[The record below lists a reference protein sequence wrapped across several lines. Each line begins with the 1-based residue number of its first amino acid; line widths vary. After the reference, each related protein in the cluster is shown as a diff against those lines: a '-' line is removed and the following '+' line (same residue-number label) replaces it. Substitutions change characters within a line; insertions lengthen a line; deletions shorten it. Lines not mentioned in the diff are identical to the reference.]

1 MSSLKSY
8 SIGLVV
14 RVFIHGY
21 ILAALVFA
29 WEPKESPVIITPNQ
43 IEASLVQLTAN
54 PKVSEDIKVQK
65 KQKKKSNK
73 VLKPVVQKEKSQ
85 VSTAPKTIQTSV
97 DEISQRKI
105 ESTSKPL
112 NSEKERFLRR
122 TEIENEFEESLL
134 RESEMLK
141 QREEELAANSFRRLI
156 QKRLSDNWSRPPSAR
171 LGMQATLRLNLVPT
185 GRIVGIAIISSSGDQ
200 AFDRSV
206 EQAASKAGYFEEIDS
221 MSAKMFE
228 QSFRTIE
235 VLFSP
240 EDLRL

>member
-14 RVFIHGY
+14 SVFIHGN

>member
-14 RVFIHGY
+14 SVFIHGN

-54 PKVSEDIKVQK
+54 PKLSEDITVQK
-65 KQKKKSNK
+65 KPKKKNNK
-73 VLKPVVQKEKSQ
+73 VLKPVIKKERTQ
-85 VSTAPKTIQTSV
+85 VVTAPKIIQTSV
-97 DEISQRKI
+97 DDLSRGKI
-105 ESTSKPL
+105 ESTSNQV
-112 NSEKERFLRR
+112 NSEQDTLLRR

-134 RESEMLK
+134 RESEMLQK
-141 QREEELAANSFRRLI
+141 REEEVAANSFRRLI

-200 AFDRSV
+200 AFDRSG

>member
-1 MSSLKSY
+1 
-8 SIGLVV
+8 
-14 RVFIHGY
+14 
-21 ILAALVFA
+21 
-29 WEPKESPVIITPNQ
+29 
-43 IEASLVQLTAN
+43 
-54 PKVSEDIKVQK
+54 
-65 KQKKKSNK
+65 
-73 VLKPVVQKEKSQ
+73 
-85 VSTAPKTIQTSV
+85 
-97 DEISQRKI
+97 
-105 ESTSKPL
+105 
-112 NSEKERFLRR
+112 
-122 TEIENEFEESLL
+122 
-134 RESEMLK
+134 MLK

>member
-14 RVFIHGY
+14 SVLIHGN

-29 WEPKESPVIITPNQ
+29 WEPKESPVIIIPNQ

-65 KQKKKSNK
+65 KQKKSNK
-73 VLKPVVQKEKSQ
+73 VLKPVVQNEKSQ
-85 VSTAPKTIQTSV
+85 VFTAPKTIQTSV
-97 DEISQRKI
+97 DDPSQRKI
-105 ESTSKPL
+105 ESTSKQL
-112 NSEKERFLRR
+112 NSEKDTFLRR

>member
-14 RVFIHGY
+14 SVFIHGN

-54 PKVSEDIKVQK
+54 PKLSEDITVQK
-65 KQKKKSNK
+65 KPKKKNNK
-73 VLKPVVQKEKSQ
+73 VLKPVIQKERSQ
-85 VSTAPKTIQTSV
+85 VVTAPKTIQTNA
-97 DEISQRKI
+97 DDLSQVKI
-105 ESTSKPL
+105 ESTSNQE
-112 NSEKERFLRR
+112 NSEEDTFLRR

-141 QREEELAANSFRRLI
+141 KREEEVAANSFRRLI

>member
-1 MSSLKSY
+1 M
-8 SIGLVV
+8 
-14 RVFIHGY
+14 IHGN
-21 ILAALVFA
+21 ILAALLFA
-29 WEPKESPVIITPNQ
+29 WEPKESPVIIIPNQ

-54 PKVSEDIKVQK
+54 PNVSEDIKVQK
-65 KQKKKSNK
+65 KQKKESNK

-85 VSTAPKTIQTSV
+85 VSTAPKKIQTSV
-97 DEISQRKI
+97 DDISQRKI

-112 NSEKERFLRR
+112 NSNKETFLRR

>member
-14 RVFIHGY
+14 SVFIHGN

-43 IEASLVQLTAN
+43 IEASLVRLTAN
-54 PKVSEDIKVQK
+54 PKLAQDITVQK
-65 KQKKKSNK
+65 KPKKKNNK
-73 VLKPVVQKEKSQ
+73 VLKPVIQKERSQ
-85 VSTAPKTIQTSV
+85 VANAPKIIQTSA
-97 DEISQRKI
+97 DDLSQGKI
-105 ESTSKPL
+105 ESTS
-112 NSEKERFLRR
+112 NQVNREEDTFLRR

-141 QREEELAANSFRRLI
+141 KREEEVAANSFRRLI

>member
-14 RVFIHGY
+14 SVFIHGN

-54 PKVSEDIKVQK
+54 PKLSEDITVQK
-65 KQKKKSNK
+65 KPKKKNNK

-85 VSTAPKTIQTSV
+85 VVTAPKTIQTNA
-97 DEISQRKI
+97 DDLSQVKI
-105 ESTSKPL
+105 ESTSNQE
-112 NSEKERFLRR
+112 NSEEDTFLRR

-134 RESEMLK
+134 RESEMLQK
-141 QREEELAANSFRRLI
+141 REEEVAANSFRRLI

>member
-1 MSSLKSY
+1 MQNEQSQ
-8 SIGLVV
+8 
-14 RVFIHGY
+14 
-21 ILAALVFA
+21 AL
-29 WEPKESPVIITPNQ
+29 N
-43 IEASLVQLTAN
+43 
-54 PKVSEDIKVQK
+54 
-65 KQKKKSNK
+65 
-73 VLKPVVQKEKSQ
+73 
-85 VSTAPKTIQTSV
+85 APKTIQTSL
-97 DEISQRKI
+97 DDPSQRKI
-105 ESTSKPL
+105 ESTTKQL
-112 NSEKERFLRR
+112 NSEKDTSLRR

>member
-1 MSSLKSY
+1 MSCLKSY
-8 SIGLVV
+8 SIGLLVSV
-14 RVFIHGY
+14 LIHGN
-21 ILAALVFA
+21 ILVALVFA
-29 WEPKESPVIITPNQ
+29 WEPKESPVIIIPNQ
-43 IEASLVQLTAN
+43 IEASLVKLTAN

-65 KQKKKSNK
+65 KQRKKSNK
-73 VLKPVVQKEKSQ
+73 VLKPVVQNEKSQ
-85 VSTAPKTIQTSV
+85 ALNAPKTIQTSL
-97 DEISQRKI
+97 DDPSQRKI
-105 ESTSKPL
+105 ESTTKQL
-112 NSEKERFLRR
+112 NSEKDTSLRR

>member
-1 MSSLKSY
+1 M
-8 SIGLVV
+8 
-14 RVFIHGY
+14 IHGN

-29 WEPKESPVIITPNQ
+29 WEPKESPVIIIPNQ

-97 DEISQRKI
+97 DDISQRKI
-105 ESTSKPL
+105 KSTSKPL
-112 NSEKERFLRR
+112 NSEKETLIRR

>member
-1 MSSLKSY
+1 M
-8 SIGLVV
+8 
-14 RVFIHGY
+14 IHGN
-21 ILAALVFA
+21 ILVALVFA
-29 WEPKESPVIITPNQ
+29 WEPKESPVIIIPNQ

-73 VLKPVVQKEKSQ
+73 VLKPVVQNEKSQ
-85 VSTAPKTIQTSV
+85 ALNAPKTIQTSL
-97 DEISQRKI
+97 DDPSQRKI
-105 ESTSKPL
+105 ESTTKQL
-112 NSEKERFLRR
+112 NSEKDTSLRR

>member
-14 RVFIHGY
+14 SVFIHGN

-54 PKVSEDIKVQK
+54 PKLSEDITVQK
-65 KQKKKSNK
+65 KPKKKNNK
-73 VLKPVVQKEKSQ
+73 VLKPVVQKERSQ
-85 VSTAPKTIQTSV
+85 VVTAPKTIQTNA
-97 DEISQRKI
+97 DDLSQVKS
-105 ESTSKPL
+105 ESTSNQE
-112 NSEKERFLRR
+112 NSEEDTFLRR

-141 QREEELAANSFRRLI
+141 KREEEVAANSFRRLI

>member
-1 MSSLKSY
+1 M
-8 SIGLVV
+8 
-14 RVFIHGY
+14 IHGN
-21 ILAALVFA
+21 ILVALVFA
-29 WEPKESPVIITPNQ
+29 WEPKESPVIIIPNQ
-43 IEASLVQLTAN
+43 IEASLVKLTAN

-73 VLKPVVQKEKSQ
+73 VLKPVVKKEKSQ
-85 VSTAPKTIQTSV
+85 VSTAPKTIQTTV
-97 DEISQRKI
+97 DDISQRTI
-105 ESTSKPL
+105 ESTSKPI
-112 NSEKERFLRR
+112 NSEKDTSLRR

-206 EQAASKAGYFEEIDS
+206 EQAASKAGYFDEIDS

>member
-14 RVFIHGY
+14 SVFIHGN

-73 VLKPVVQKEKSQ
+73 VLKPVVQNEKSQ
-85 VSTAPKTIQTSV
+85 ALTAPKTIQTSL
-97 DEISQRKI
+97 DDPSQRKI
-105 ESTSKPL
+105 ESTTKQL
-112 NSEKERFLRR
+112 NSEKDTSLRR

>member
-14 RVFIHGY
+14 SVLIHGN

-29 WEPKESPVIITPNQ
+29 WEPKESPVIIIPNQ
-43 IEASLVQLTAN
+43 IEASLVKLTAN

-73 VLKPVVQKEKSQ
+73 VLKPVVQNEKSQ
-85 VSTAPKTIQTSV
+85 ALNAPKTIQTSS
-97 DEISQRKI
+97 DDPSQRKI
-105 ESTSKPL
+105 ESTTKQL
-112 NSEKERFLRR
+112 NSEKDTSLRR

>member
-14 RVFIHGY
+14 SVFIHGN

-54 PKVSEDIKVQK
+54 PKLSEDITVQK
-65 KQKKKSNK
+65 KPKKKNNK
-73 VLKPVVQKEKSQ
+73 VLKPVIQKERSQ
-85 VSTAPKTIQTSV
+85 VVTAPKIIQTSV
-97 DEISQRKI
+97 DDLSRGKI
-105 ESTSKPL
+105 ESTSNQV
-112 NSEKERFLRR
+112 NSEEDTFLRR

-134 RESEMLK
+134 RESEMLQK
-141 QREEELAANSFRRLI
+141 REEVVAANSFRRLI

>member
-14 RVFIHGY
+14 SVFIHGN

-54 PKVSEDIKVQK
+54 PKLSEDITVQK
-65 KQKKKSNK
+65 KPKKKNNK
-73 VLKPVVQKEKSQ
+73 VLKPVIQKERSQ
-85 VSTAPKTIQTSV
+85 VVTAPKIIQTSV
-97 DEISQRKI
+97 DDLSRGKI
-105 ESTSKPL
+105 ESTSNQV
-112 NSEKERFLRR
+112 NSEQDTLLRR

-134 RESEMLK
+134 RESEMLQK
-141 QREEELAANSFRRLI
+141 REEVVAANSFRRLI

>member
-14 RVFIHGY
+14 SVFIHGN

-54 PKVSEDIKVQK
+54 PKLSEDITVQK
-65 KQKKKSNK
+65 KPKKKNNK
-73 VLKPVVQKEKSQ
+73 VLKPVVQKERSQ
-85 VSTAPKTIQTSV
+85 VVTAPKTIQTSA
-97 DEISQRKI
+97 DDLSQGKI
-105 ESTSKPL
+105 ESTSNQV
-112 NSEKERFLRR
+112 NSEEDTFLRR

-141 QREEELAANSFRRLI
+141 KREEEVAANSFRRLI

>member
-14 RVFIHGY
+14 SVFIHGN

-29 WEPKESPVIITPNQ
+29 WEPKKSPVIITPNQ

-54 PKVSEDIKVQK
+54 PKLSEDITVQK
-65 KQKKKSNK
+65 KPKKKNNK
-73 VLKPVVQKEKSQ
+73 VLKPVVQKERSQ
-85 VSTAPKTIQTSV
+85 VVTAPKIIQTSA
-97 DEISQRKI
+97 DDLSQGKI
-105 ESTSKPL
+105 ESTSNQV
-112 NSEKERFLRR
+112 NSEEDTFLRR

-134 RESEMLK
+134 RESEMLQK
-141 QREEELAANSFRRLI
+141 REEEVAANSFRRLI

>member
-14 RVFIHGY
+14 SVFIHGN

-54 PKVSEDIKVQK
+54 PKLSEDITVQK
-65 KQKKKSNK
+65 KPKKKNNK

-85 VSTAPKTIQTSV
+85 VVTAPKTIQTSA
-97 DEISQRKI
+97 DDLSQGKI
-105 ESTSKPL
+105 ESTSNQV
-112 NSEKERFLRR
+112 NSEEDTFLRR

-134 RESEMLK
+134 RESEMLQK
-141 QREEELAANSFRRLI
+141 REEEVAANSFRRLI

>member
-1 MSSLKSY
+1 MVK
-8 SIGLVV
+8 
-14 RVFIHGY
+14 
-21 ILAALVFA
+21 
-29 WEPKESPVIITPNQ
+29 
-43 IEASLVQLTAN
+43 LTAN

-65 KQKKKSNK
+65 QQKKKSNK
-73 VLKPVVQKEKSQ
+73 VLKPVVQNEKSQ
-85 VSTAPKTIQTSV
+85 ALNAPKTIQTSL
-97 DEISQRKI
+97 DDPSQRKI
-105 ESTSKPL
+105 ESTTKQL
-112 NSEKERFLRR
+112 NSEKDTSLRR

-134 RESEMLK
+134 RESEMLQ

>member
-14 RVFIHGY
+14 SVFIHGN

-54 PKVSEDIKVQK
+54 PKVSEDVKVQK

-206 EQAASKAGYFEEIDS
+206 EQAASKAGYFEDIDS

>member
-1 MSSLKSY
+1 L
-8 SIGLVV
+8 
-14 RVFIHGY
+14 IHGN

-29 WEPKESPVIITPNQ
+29 WEPKESPVIIIPNQ

-73 VLKPVVQKEKSQ
+73 VLKPVVKKEKSQ
-85 VSTAPKTIQTSV
+85 VSTAPKTIQTTV
-97 DEISQRKI
+97 DDISQRKI
-105 ESTSKPL
+105 ESTSEPI
-112 NSEKERFLRR
+112 NSEKKTVLRR

>member
-1 MSSLKSY
+1 M
-8 SIGLVV
+8 
-14 RVFIHGY
+14 IHGN
-21 ILAALVFA
+21 ILAALVLA
-29 WEPKESPVIITPNQ
+29 WEPKESPVIIIPNQ

-97 DEISQRKI
+97 DDISQRKI

-112 NSEKERFLRR
+112 NSEKETLIRR

>member
-14 RVFIHGY
+14 SVFIHGN

-54 PKVSEDIKVQK
+54 PKLSEDITVQK
-65 KQKKKSNK
+65 KPKKKNNK
-73 VLKPVVQKEKSQ
+73 VLKPVIQKERSQ
-85 VSTAPKTIQTSV
+85 VVTAPKIIQTSV
-97 DEISQRKI
+97 DDLSRGKI
-105 ESTSKPL
+105 ESTSNQV
-112 NSEKERFLRR
+112 NSEQDTLLRR

-134 RESEMLK
+134 RESEMLQK
-141 QREEELAANSFRRLI
+141 REEVVAANSFRRLI

-240 EDLRL
+240 EDLSL

>member
-1 MSSLKSY
+1 M
-8 SIGLVV
+8 
-14 RVFIHGY
+14 IHGN

-29 WEPKESPVIITPNQ
+29 WEPKESPVIIIPNQ

-73 VLKPVVQKEKSQ
+73 VLKALVKKEKSQ
-85 VSTAPKTIQTSV
+85 VSTAPKTIQTTV
-97 DEISQRKI
+97 DDISQRKI
-105 ESTSKPL
+105 ESTSEPI
-112 NSEKERFLRR
+112 NSEKKTFLRR

>member
-14 RVFIHGY
+14 SVFIHGN

-122 TEIENEFEESLL
+122 TEIEDEFEESLL

>member
-14 RVFIHGY
+14 SVFIHGN

-54 PKVSEDIKVQK
+54 PKLSEDITVQK
-65 KQKKKSNK
+65 KPKKKNNK

-85 VSTAPKTIQTSV
+85 VVTAPKTIQTSA
-97 DEISQRKI
+97 DDLSQGKI
-105 ESTSKPL
+105 ESTSNQV
-112 NSEKERFLRR
+112 NSEEDTFLRR

-141 QREEELAANSFRRLI
+141 KREEEVAANSFRRLI

>member
-14 RVFIHGY
+14 SVFIHGN

-54 PKVSEDIKVQK
+54 PKLSEDITVQK
-65 KQKKKSNK
+65 KPKKKNNK
-73 VLKPVVQKEKSQ
+73 VLKPVVQKERSQ
-85 VSTAPKTIQTSV
+85 VVTAPKTIQTNA
-97 DEISQRKI
+97 DDLSQVKI
-105 ESTSKPL
+105 ESTSNQE
-112 NSEKERFLRR
+112 NSEEDTFLRR

-141 QREEELAANSFRRLI
+141 KREEEVAANSFRRLI

>member
-14 RVFIHGY
+14 SVFIHGN

-43 IEASLVQLTAN
+43 IGASLVQLTAN
-54 PKVSEDIKVQK
+54 PKLSEDITVQK
-65 KQKKKSNK
+65 KPKKKNNK
-73 VLKPVVQKEKSQ
+73 VLKPVIQKERSQ
-85 VSTAPKTIQTSV
+85 VVTAPKIIQTSV
-97 DEISQRKI
+97 DDLSRGKI
-105 ESTSKPL
+105 ESTSNQV
-112 NSEKERFLRR
+112 NSEQDTLLRR

-134 RESEMLK
+134 RESEMLQK
-141 QREEELAANSFRRLI
+141 REEVVAANSFRRLI

>member
-14 RVFIHGY
+14 SVFIHGK
-21 ILAALVFA
+21 ILTALVFA

-54 PKVSEDIKVQK
+54 PKLSEDITVQK
-65 KQKKKSNK
+65 NPKKKNNK
-73 VLKPVVQKEKSQ
+73 VLKPVVQKERSQ
-85 VSTAPKTIQTSV
+85 AVTAPKTIQTSA
-97 DEISQRKI
+97 DDLSQGKI
-105 ESTSKPL
+105 ESTSNQV
-112 NSEKERFLRR
+112 NSEEDTFLRR

-141 QREEELAANSFRRLI
+141 KREEEVAANSFRRLI

>member
-14 RVFIHGY
+14 SVFIHGN
-21 ILAALVFA
+21 ILTALVFA
-29 WEPKESPVIITPNQ
+29 WEPKKSPVIITPNQ

-54 PKVSEDIKVQK
+54 PKLSEDITVQK
-65 KQKKKSNK
+65 KPKKKNNK
-73 VLKPVVQKEKSQ
+73 VLKPVVQKERSQ
-85 VSTAPKTIQTSV
+85 VVTAPKIIQTSA
-97 DEISQRKI
+97 DDLSQGKI
-105 ESTSKPL
+105 ESTSNQV
-112 NSEKERFLRR
+112 NSEEDTFLRR

-134 RESEMLK
+134 RESEMLQK
-141 QREEELAANSFRRLI
+141 REEEVAANSFRRLI

>member
-14 RVFIHGY
+14 SVFIHGN

-54 PKVSEDIKVQK
+54 PKLSEDITVQK
-65 KQKKKSNK
+65 KPKKKNNK
-73 VLKPVVQKEKSQ
+73 VLKPVIQKERSQ
-85 VSTAPKTIQTSV
+85 VVTAPKIIQTSV
-97 DEISQRKI
+97 DDLSRGKI
-105 ESTSKPL
+105 ESTSNQV
-112 NSEKERFLRR
+112 NSEEDTFLRR

-134 RESEMLK
+134 RESEMLQK
-141 QREEELAANSFRRLI
+141 REEEVAANSFRRLI

>member
-1 MSSLKSY
+1 M
-8 SIGLVV
+8 
-14 RVFIHGY
+14 IHGN
-21 ILAALVFA
+21 LLVALVFA
-29 WEPKESPVIITPNQ
+29 WEPKESPVIISPNQ

-73 VLKPVVQKEKSQ
+73 VLKPVVKKEKSQ
-85 VSTAPKTIQTSV
+85 VSTAPKTIQTTV
-97 DEISQRKI
+97 DDISQRKI
-105 ESTSKPL
+105 ESTSEPI
-112 NSEKERFLRR
+112 NSEKDTSLRR

>member
-1 MSSLKSY
+1 M
-8 SIGLVV
+8 
-14 RVFIHGY
+14 IHGN

-29 WEPKESPVIITPNQ
+29 WEPKESPVIIIPNQ

-73 VLKPVVQKEKSQ
+73 VLKPVVKKEKSQ
-85 VSTAPKTIQTSV
+85 VSTAPKTIQTTV
-97 DEISQRKI
+97 DDISQRKI
-105 ESTSKPL
+105 ESTSEPI
-112 NSEKERFLRR
+112 NSEKKTVLRR

>member
-14 RVFIHGY
+14 SVFIHGN

-54 PKVSEDIKVQK
+54 PKLSEDITVQK
-65 KQKKKSNK
+65 KPKKKNNK
-73 VLKPVVQKEKSQ
+73 VLKPVIQKERSQ
-85 VSTAPKTIQTSV
+85 VVTAPKIIQTSV
-97 DEISQRKI
+97 DDLSRGKI
-105 ESTSKPL
+105 ESTSNQV
-112 NSEKERFLRR
+112 NSEQDTLLRR

-141 QREEELAANSFRRLI
+141 KREEEVAANSFRRLI

>member
-1 MSSLKSY
+1 MC
-8 SIGLVV
+8 I
-14 RVFIHGY
+14 RDRPI
-21 ILAALVFA
+21 
-29 WEPKESPVIITPNQ
+29 
-43 IEASLVQLTAN
+43 
-54 PKVSEDIKVQK
+54 
-65 KQKKKSNK
+65 
-73 VLKPVVQKEKSQ
+73 
-85 VSTAPKTIQTSV
+85 
-97 DEISQRKI
+97 
-105 ESTSKPL
+105 
-112 NSEKERFLRR
+112 NSEKKTFLRR
-122 TEIENEFEESLL
+122 IEIENEFEESLL